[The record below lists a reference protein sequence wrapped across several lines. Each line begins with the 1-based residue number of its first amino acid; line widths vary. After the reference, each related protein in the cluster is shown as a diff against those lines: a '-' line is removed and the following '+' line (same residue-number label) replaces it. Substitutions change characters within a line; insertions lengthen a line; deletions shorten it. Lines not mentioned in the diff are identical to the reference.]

1 MEFNPN
7 GKILFHTPKEEEELP
22 THFHKQHITSKKKD
36 FELNLAQRYR
46 KHHNLITKTHS
57 CSILTIP
64 TFYIEID
71 NMKHR
76 KYMST

>member
-1 MEFNPN
+1 MGKSFFIHQKKKKKLPN
-7 GKILFHTPKEEEELP
+7 
-22 THFHKQHITSKKKD
+22 HFHKQHITSKKKD

-46 KHHNLITKTHS
+46 IHHNLITKTHS
-57 CSILTIP
+57 CFILTIP